1 MQLVSEL
8 LLIKNLRCLCKVK
21 IVYIVDVVPCICYTQ
36 DDHGSREGKHILSDK
51 SSICL
56 ESTVKQCSNYEAL
69 QNHGIDSAKEIE
81 LSSLDQEDPRLT
93 LKFSHDIGI
102 VPLNM
107 QGRTSRGDRK
117 LSEKSMCKME
127 NVEDSKAKGHKEAD
141 GRLSP
146 GSNWKS
152 VLVNESTR
160 KSIRGCKDKEN
171 DGQEISKDGFVTTRK
186 GRFSKENA
194 ENRQEIPKE
203 TGKWKVSQ
211 PGGGDSVVQRK
222 VLTERT
228 NCHLSGAA
236 EITGKWQCPQKRKP
250 NLGPPMKQL
259 RLERWIQRA

>member
-1 MQLVSEL
+1 MQLISEL

-21 IVYIVDVVPCICYTQ
+21 IVYIVDVVPCVCYTQ
-36 DDHGSREGKHILSDK
+36 DDPGSREGKHILSDK

-117 LSEKSMCKME
+117 LSEKLMCKME

-141 GRLSP
+141 GSLSP
-146 GSNWKS
+146 GSNRKS

-186 GRFSKENA
+186 GRFCKENA
-194 ENRQEIPKE
+194 ENCQEIPKE